1 VGVLGVGSSVE
12 PQEVFQNH
20 SNRLLCSDGSSPRV
34 LLAEDSGAAR
44 ILTAALLS
52 RMGCKVDAVEHG
64 EEAVLCA
71 RANDYDI
78 IVLDIE
84 MPVMDGVSAAKEIRA
99 LGGDIADTP
108 IVAFSAFLADTAKSG
123 SVQSVFDQTLA
134 KPAGRHAIRT
144 TLERALREK
153 TARRAPPLILSQKPE
168 MGAGR
173 NYLVDAE
180 GIRQVR
186 SNLPEAVWSG
196 LVDTAMGEVRESLIF
211 AESALEAMDWEC
223 LHYHC
228 HKIKGIAR
236 TFAAPQMACL
246 AETIE
251 QHAFS
256 GKHRELSA
264 DLADLRTCADRT
276 LAAISVLRA
285 I

>member
-1 VGVLGVGSSVE
+1 VGSSAE
-12 PQEVFQNH
+12 AQKGFQNQ
-20 SNRLLCSDGSSPRV
+20 SNQLLCSDGSAPRV

-84 MPVMDGVSAAKEIRA
+84 MPVMDGVSAAQEIRA
-99 LGGDIADTP
+99 SGGENANTP

-144 TLERALREK
+144 ILERALREK
-153 TARRAPPLILSQKPE
+153 TSRQPPPLILSQTPE
-168 MGAGR
+168 ACAGHD
-173 NYLVDAE
+173 YLVDAE
-180 GIRQVR
+180 GIRRVR
-186 SNLPEAVWSG
+186 SNLPEVVWTG
-196 LVDTAMGEVRESLIF
+196 LVDTALGEVRESLIL
-211 AESALEAMDWEC
+211 AESALDASDWDG
-223 LHYHC
+223 LRYHC

-236 TFAAPQMACL
+236 TFAAPQL
-246 AETIE
+246 ARLAATVEKIVFGA
-251 QHAFS
+251 HD
-256 GKHRELSA
+256 ELPA
-264 DLADLRTCADRT
+264 VLADLRICADRT
-276 LAAISVLRA
+276 LAAISLLRA
-285 I
+285 V

>member
-1 VGVLGVGSSVE
+1 MGSAVIS
-12 PQEVFQNH
+12 QESFE
-20 SNRLLCSDGSSPRV
+20 SNRSRLTCSDGSPPRV

-71 RANDYDI
+71 RTKDYDI

-84 MPVMDGVSAAKEIRA
+84 MPVMDGVSAAREIRA
-99 LGGDIADTP
+99 LGGEIADTP

-134 KPAGRHAIRT
+134 KPAGRHAIRA

-153 TARRAPPLILSQKPE
+153 MVRRSPPLILSQKPDA
-168 MGAGR
+168 AGGHD
-173 NYLVDAE
+173 YLLDTD

-186 SNLPEAVWSG
+186 SNLPDAVWTG
-196 LVDTAMGEVRESLIF
+196 LMDTAMGEIRESLIF
-211 AESALEAMDWEC
+211 AESALDARDWDC
-223 LHYHC
+223 LRYHC

-236 TFAAPQMACL
+236 TFAAPQLAAL
-246 AETIE
+246 AEAVE

-256 GKHRELSA
+256 GKEQDLTMELA
-264 DLADLRTCADRT
+264 EMRICADRT
-276 LAAISVLRA
+276 LAAVSLLRA

>member
-1 VGVLGVGSSVE
+1 MGSAVIS
-12 PQEVFQNH
+12 QESFE
-20 SNRLLCSDGSSPRV
+20 SNRSRLTCSDGSPPRV

-71 RANDYDI
+71 RTKDYDI

-84 MPVMDGVSAAKEIRA
+84 MPVMDGVSAAREIRA
-99 LGGDIADTP
+99 LGGEIADTP

-134 KPAGRHAIRT
+134 KPAGRHAIRA

-153 TARRAPPLILSQKPE
+153 MVRRSPPLILSQKPE
-168 MGAGR
+168 AAGGHD
-173 NYLVDAE
+173 YLLDTD

-186 SNLPEAVWSG
+186 SNLPDAVWTG
-196 LVDTAMGEVRESLIF
+196 LMDTAMGEIRESLIF
-211 AESALEAMDWEC
+211 AESALDARDWDC
-223 LHYHC
+223 LRYHC

-236 TFAAPQMACL
+236 TFAAPQLAAL
-246 AETIE
+246 AEAVE

-256 GKHRELSA
+256 GKEQDLTMELA
-264 DLADLRTCADRT
+264 EMRICADRT
-276 LAAISVLRA
+276 LAAVSLLRA

>member
-1 VGVLGVGSSVE
+1 MGSAVIS
-12 PQEVFQNH
+12 QESFE
-20 SNRLLCSDGSSPRV
+20 SNRSRLTCSDGSPPRV

-71 RANDYDI
+71 RTKDYDI

-84 MPVMDGVSAAKEIRA
+84 MPVMDGVSAAREIRA
-99 LGGDIADTP
+99 LGGEIADTP

-134 KPAGRHAIRT
+134 KPAGRHAIRA

-153 TARRAPPLILSQKPE
+153 MVRRSPPLILSQKPDA
-168 MGAGR
+168 AGGHD
-173 NYLVDAE
+173 YLLDTD

-186 SNLPEAVWSG
+186 SNLPDAVWTG
-196 LVDTAMGEVRESLIF
+196 LMDTAMGEIRESLIF
-211 AESALEAMDWEC
+211 AESALDARDWDC
-223 LHYHC
+223 LRYHC

-236 TFAAPQMACL
+236 TFAAPQLAAL
-246 AETIE
+246 AEAVE

-256 GKHRELSA
+256 GNEQDLTMELA
-264 DLADLRTCADRT
+264 EMRICADRT
-276 LAAISVLRA
+276 LAAVSLLRA

>member
-1 VGVLGVGSSVE
+1 VGSAVIS
-12 PQEVFQNH
+12 QESFE
-20 SNRLLCSDGSSPRV
+20 SNRSRLTCSDGSPPRV

-71 RANDYDI
+71 RTKDYDI

-84 MPVMDGVSAAKEIRA
+84 MPVMDGVSAAREIRA
-99 LGGDIADTP
+99 LGGEIADTP

-134 KPAGRHAIRT
+134 KPAGRHAIRA

-153 TARRAPPLILSQKPE
+153 MVRRSPPLILSQKPDA
-168 MGAGR
+168 AGGHD
-173 NYLVDAE
+173 YLLDTD

-186 SNLPEAVWSG
+186 SNLPDAVWTG
-196 LVDTAMGEVRESLIF
+196 LMDTAMGEIRESLIF
-211 AESALEAMDWEC
+211 AESALDARDWDC
-223 LHYHC
+223 LRYHC

-236 TFAAPQMACL
+236 TFAAPQLAAL
-246 AETIE
+246 AEAVE

-256 GKHRELSA
+256 GKEQDLTMELA
-264 DLADLRTCADRT
+264 EMRICADRT
-276 LAAISVLRA
+276 LAAVSLLRA

>member
-1 VGVLGVGSSVE
+1 
-12 PQEVFQNH
+12 
-20 SNRLLCSDGSSPRV
+20 V

-71 RANDYDI
+71 RTKDYDI

-84 MPVMDGVSAAKEIRA
+84 MPVMDGVSAAREIRA
-99 LGGDIADTP
+99 LGGEIADTP

-134 KPAGRHAIRT
+134 KPAGRHAIRA

-153 TARRAPPLILSQKPE
+153 MVRRSPPLILSQKPE
-168 MGAGR
+168 AAGGHD
-173 NYLVDAE
+173 YLLDTD

-186 SNLPEAVWSG
+186 SNLPDAVWTG
-196 LVDTAMGEVRESLIF
+196 LMDTAMGEIRESLIF
-211 AESALEAMDWEC
+211 AESALDARDWDC
-223 LHYHC
+223 LRYHC

-236 TFAAPQMACL
+236 TFAAPQLAAL
-246 AETIE
+246 AEAVE

-256 GKHRELSA
+256 GKEQDLTMELA
-264 DLADLRTCADRT
+264 EMRICADRT
-276 LAAISVLRA
+276 LAAVSLLRA